1 MTETSSE
8 IRCPKCGSNQ
18 ITADKKGFSGTKA
31 VAGALLTGGIGLLAG
46 TLGSNKVKIT
56 CLSCGHQF
64 KPGQDKAG
72 MEAIKERNAKIRKG
86 LPYKILKGI
95 LFGLLGFF
103 VLVMSIIFFTGGFND
118 SNKSTPNK
126 DAAKPI
132 LTDAQKDS
140 VEKENK
146 AKEIVVRKEQIKDSI
161 QTKKDEIKW
170 NNSKAGKVQKFG
182 KGKGRE
188 WTKED
193 CELVAENKIWIGMD
207 IYMVVYE
214 RGGNPNTVNPS
225 NYGGGTQY
233 QWCWDGYRPSCFY
246 GGEDNIVTSYN

>member
-31 VAGALLTGGIGLLAG
+31 VAGAVLTGGIGLLAG
-46 TLGSNKVKIT
+46 TIGSNKVKIT
-56 CLSCGHQF
+56 CLACGHQF

-72 MEAIKERNAKIRKG
+72 MEAIRERNAEIKKG
-86 LPYKILKGI
+86 MPYKMLKYL
-95 LFGLLGFF
+95 LFALLGFF
-103 VLVMSIIFFTGGFND
+103 GLCIVIAVLANIFNSSKP
-118 SNKSTPNK
+118 SNAPSST
-126 DAAKPI
+126 I
-132 LTDAQKDS
+132 ELTQIQKDS
-140 VEKENK
+140 VENVKRL
-146 AKEIVVRKEQIKDSI
+146 AKIEDRKQQVKDSI
-161 QTKKDEIKW
+161 SAKKDEIKW
-170 NNSKAGKVQKFG
+170 NNSKAGKVMKFG
-182 KGKGRE
+182 KSKNKD
-188 WTKED
+188 WSKED